1 MQNNEIWNKYIEYLH
16 KWADSHSGAG
26 FAGMSPACYDEWLD
40 NEYADEEAQY
50 D

>member
-1 MQNNEIWNKYIEYLH
+1 MANDNKWSRYIDYLR

-40 NEYADEEAQY
+40 TEYADEEAQY